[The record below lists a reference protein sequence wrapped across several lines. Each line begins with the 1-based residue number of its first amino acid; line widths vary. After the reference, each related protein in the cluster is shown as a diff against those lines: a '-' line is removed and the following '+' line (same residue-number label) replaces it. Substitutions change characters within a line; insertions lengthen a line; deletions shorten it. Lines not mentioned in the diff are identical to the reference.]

1 MAVTM
6 KLATGNTTNASG
18 GSCCGAKQLSHLMSW
33 LILTTALAVAKPW
46 QSLCQIQK
54 KKLKIKL
61 SLVDTVA
68 GGRAAVLQGRRQH
81 AGAGTDTVSRRPV
94 AAAVEG
100 GRWAVTDG
108 GEGRLAVGSQW
119 SVVGEAM
126 PRAGRND

>member
-1 MAVTM
+1 MVENGQLLRLMAVTM

-68 GGRAAVLQGRRQH
+68 GGRAAVLQGRRKH
-81 AGAGTDTVSRRPV
+81 AGAGTDTGVTQTS
-94 AAAVEG
+94 G
-100 GRWAVTDG
+100 GG
-108 GEGRLAVGSQW
+108 G
-119 SVVGEAM
+119 
-126 PRAGRND
+126 

>member
-1 MAVTM
+1 M
-6 KLATGNTTNASG
+6 
-18 GSCCGAKQLSHLMSW
+18 
-33 LILTTALAVAKPW
+33 AKPVLN
-46 QSLCQIQK
+46 SKK